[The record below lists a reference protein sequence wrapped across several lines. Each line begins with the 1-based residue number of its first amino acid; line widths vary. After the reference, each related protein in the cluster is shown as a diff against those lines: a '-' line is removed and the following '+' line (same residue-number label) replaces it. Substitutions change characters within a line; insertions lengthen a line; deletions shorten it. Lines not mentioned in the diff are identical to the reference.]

1 MTFSNCQR
9 LICMRLPFIMSQ
21 PASLFSSA
29 KRLNLFSPI
38 RKYLDASSMVR
49 VYFSH
54 TGISVLF
61 IRYPL
66 SHVSYHYWIYG
77 IRSVRFILCKWAVS
91 LLEREVLYLALPS
104 IVPTFSSPPNAS
116 CSSKK

>member
-1 MTFSNCQR
+1 MCIRDRFYHVMILAVLFIIINFLIYVLRGFFRAKYLKNVMFSLNHDLFKGIDVYKRQ
-9 LICMRLPFIMSQ
+9 FIMSQ

-38 RKYLDASSMVR
+38 RKYFDASSMVR

-54 TGISVLF
+54 TGISLLF

-66 SHVSYHYWIYG
+66 SHVSCHTGYRG
-77 IRSVRFILCKWAVS
+77 
-91 LLEREVLYLALPS
+91 
-104 IVPTFSSPPNAS
+104 
-116 CSSKK
+116 